1 MLLEMDF
8 ADRPEARVSKHFES
22 EALVRREMFS
32 ALHGVLEESAEKSPP
47 EAVELGF
54 TFGGDDFVSID
65 ADHPWEWNWGRVKIR
80 ISVD

>member
-1 MLLEMDF
+1 MLLEMEF
-8 ADRPEARVSKHFES
+8 ADRPESRVSTHFETA
-22 EALVRREMFS
+22 ALLRREMFS
-32 ALHGVLEESAEKSPP
+32 QLHLVLEEDADKSPP

-65 ADHPWEWNWGRVKIR
+65 ADHPWEWDWGRVKIR